1 MRSFRD
7 FYENKVRLAIK
18 QLNIVAQVVE
28 KAGFKVDHFLDEQFT
43 EPYVYIH
50 NPNRNTSFE
59 GVRLYRIGDKIA
71 YRVQR
76 ENKTHP
82 YGNAYT
88 LDVELMF
95 DDLMEEGEHK
105 PEEIGN
111 KVMEMVTK
119 ELRAFFEESAEAEQQ
134 RNDQETGKNP
144 DGLGTVQVR
153 NPQGGDYS
161 TMSNELDKGR

>member
-28 KAGFKVDHFLDEQFT
+28 KAGFKVDHFLDQQFE

-50 NPNRNTSFE
+50 NPNKSTSFE
-59 GVRLYRIGDKIA
+59 GVRLYRIGDKLA

-82 YGNAYT
+82 YGNAYS

-105 PEEIGN
+105 PEAIGQ
-111 KVMEMVTK
+111 KVMEMVAK
-119 ELRAFFEESAEAEQQ
+119 ELRAFFEESADAEKQKA
-134 RNDQETGKNP
+134 DQEMGKEQ
-144 DGLGTVQVR
+144 DGLGMVSVR

-161 TMSNELDKGR
+161 TMTHELDKR

>member
-43 EPYVYIH
+43 EPYVFIH
-50 NPNRNTSFE
+50 NPEQNTSFE

-71 YRVQR
+71 YRIQR

-95 DDLMEEGEHK
+95 DDLMEEGDHK
-105 PEEIGN
+105 PEEIGK
-111 KVMEMVTK
+111 KVMEMVAK
-119 ELRAFFEESAEAEQQ
+119 ELRTFFKESASAEKDKATEDMGME
-134 RNDQETGKNP
+134 R
-144 DGLGTVQVR
+144 DGLGTINVR
-153 NPQGGDYS
+153 NPQGGDANS
-161 TMSNELDKGR
+161 MTQDSNQH

>member
-7 FYENKVRLAIK
+7 FYENKVRIAIK

-28 KAGFKVDHFLDEQFT
+28 KAGFKVDHFLDEQFSD
-43 EPYVYIH
+43 PYVYIH
-50 NPNRNTSFE
+50 NPNRNTSFD
-59 GVRLYRIGDKIA
+59 GVRLYRIGDKLA

-105 PEEIGN
+105 PETIGH
-111 KVMEMVTK
+111 KVMEMVAK
-119 ELRAFFEESAEAEQQ
+119 ELRSFFEESAEIENNQEPEK
-134 RNDQETGKNP
+134 DQN
-144 DGLGTVQVR
+144 GLGMVQIR

-161 TMSNELDKGR
+161 TMTNELDTR

>member
-7 FYENKVRLAIK
+7 FYENKVRQAIK
-18 QLNIVAQVVE
+18 QLNIVAQVIE
-28 KAGFKVDHFLDEQFT
+28 KAGFKIDHFLDEHFT
-43 EPYVYIH
+43 DPYVYIH
-50 NPNRNTSFE
+50 NPNNDTSFE

-71 YRVQR
+71 YRAQR

-95 DDLMEEGEHK
+95 DDLMEEGEMK
-105 PEEIGN
+105 PEQIGH
-111 KVMEMVTK
+111 KVMTMIAD
-119 ELRAFFEESAEAEQQ
+119 ELRSFFEESAEAEREENGLDANKQ
-134 RNDQETGKNP
+134 NDT
-144 DGLGTVQVR
+144 LGQVSIR

-161 TMSNELDKGR
+161 SMTNELDKR

>member
-28 KAGFKVDHFLDEQFT
+28 KAGFKVDHYLDEQFT
-43 EPYVYIH
+43 DPYVYVH
-50 NPNRNTSFE
+50 NPNKNTSFE
-59 GVRLYRIGDKIA
+59 GVRLYRIGDKLA

-82 YGNAYT
+82 YGNAYS

-95 DDLMEEGEHK
+95 DDLMEEGKHK
-105 PEEIGN
+105 PEQIGH
-111 KVMEMVTK
+111 KVMEMVAK
-119 ELRAFFEESAEAEQQ
+119 ELRAFFEESAEAEKES
-134 RNDQETGKNP
+134 NAKEIGAEEN
-144 DGLGTVQVR
+144 GLGAVHVR

-161 TMSNELDKGR
+161 SMTNGLDKL

>member
-7 FYENKVRLAIK
+7 YYENKVRLAIK

-28 KAGFKVDHFLDEQFT
+28 KAGFKVDHFLDEQFQD
-43 EPYVYIH
+43 PYVYVR
-50 NPNRNTSFE
+50 NPNNNTSFD
-59 GVRLYRIGDKIA
+59 GVRLYKIGDKLA

-76 ENKTHP
+76 ENGTHP
-82 YGNAYT
+82 YGDAYT

-105 PEEIGN
+105 PEHIGN
-111 KVMEMVTK
+111 QVMELVAK
-119 ELRAFFEESAEAEQQ
+119 ELRAFFEESAEAEQDKS
-134 RNDQETGKNP
+134 DQEVDK
-144 DGLGTVQVR
+144 DGLGMVNIR

-161 TMSNELDKGR
+161 SMTNELDR

>member
-28 KAGFKVDHFLDEQFT
+28 KAGFKVDHYLDEQFQ
-43 EPYVYIH
+43 EPYVYVR
-50 NPNRNTSFE
+50 NPNRNTSFD
-59 GVRLYRIGDKIA
+59 GVRLYKIGDKLA

-76 ENKTHP
+76 ENATHP
-82 YGNAYT
+82 YGNAYS

-105 PEEIGN
+105 PEVIGQ
-111 KVMEMVTK
+111 KVMEMVAK
-119 ELRAFFEESAEAEQQ
+119 ELRAFFEESADAEQ
-134 RNDQETGKNP
+134 ETADKEMGKEA
-144 DGLGTVQVR
+144 DGLGHVHVR
-153 NPQGGDYS
+153 NPQGGDGS
-161 TMSNELDKGR
+161 GMNNELDKR

>member
-28 KAGFKVDHFLDEQFT
+28 KAGFKVDHFLDEQFD
-43 EPYVYIH
+43 EPYCFVH
-50 NPNRNTSFE
+50 NPNKNTSFQ
-59 GVRLYRIGDKIA
+59 GVRMYKIGDKIA
-71 YRVQR
+71 YRIQR

-105 PEEIGN
+105 PEQVGQ
-111 KVMEMVTK
+111 KVMEMVAK
-119 ELRAFFEESAEAEQQ
+119 ELRSFFEESADAEKQKDSKDSDKEQ
-134 RNDQETGKNP
+134 
-144 DGLGTVQVR
+144 DGLGQVHIR

-161 TMSNELDKGR
+161 SMTNELDKR